1 MKENLKDILA
11 CPWCGSKLEL
21 KILDCTGAEIEKGE
35 LSCLGC
41 QRSYLIEDGIPR
53 FLAQETD
60 NPPNDRHSE
69 VMKANFLYHD
79 MIAEHYDEDESLAGS
94 LNEHN
99 QKRVKG
105 IVHSISLNGENSL
118 LLDLGCGTGNV
129 LKFGRRFFKEA
140 VGVDL
145 SLNMLRI
152 AKSRGS
158 EVMQADALDLP
169 FLSEVFGCVSCF
181 SVVHHIY
188 DQRPFL
194 GEIHRV
200 LKKGCWLYTDWDPV
214 SRPKIDEKQLK
225 WRAFSAAK
233 RCFKG
238 VENIWVRSRSNP
250 KLDQNKGT
258 FNFRE
263 LNPDSKELYNLA
275 EFHLP
280 SDGSGGDGIDFSK
293 LKKDLEELGY
303 ADIAPTFHWNGKTF
317 RELPRKQRL
326 NVKIMQLL
334 NYLPRDFA
342 ENIQV
347 IAKKG

>member
-1 MKENLKDILA
+1 VKESLRHILA
-11 CPWCGSKLEL
+11 CPLCGSRLEL
-21 KILDCTGAEIEKGE
+21 KDVDCTGAEIEKGE

-41 QRSYLIEDGIPR
+41 QRSYLIQDGIPH
-53 FLAQETD
+53 FLTEEFSGQRD
-60 NPPNDRHSE
+60 DRHSE
-69 VMKANFLYHD
+69 VTNANLLYHD
-79 MIAEHYDEDESLAGS
+79 MIAEHYEEDESLAGS
-94 LNEHN
+94 HE
-99 QKRVKG
+99 G

-158 EVMQADALDLP
+158 EVIQADALKLP
-169 FLSEVFGCVSCF
+169 VVSEIFDCVSCF

-194 GEIHRV
+194 REIHRV
-200 LKKGCWLYTDWDPV
+200 LKKGGRLYTDWDPL
-214 SRPKIDEKQLK
+214 SRPKIDEKELK

-233 RCFKG
+233 RCYKG
-238 VENIWVRSRSNP
+238 VESIWVRSRSNP
-250 KLDQNKGT
+250 KLVENKGA
-258 FNFRE
+258 FNFKE
-263 LNPDSKELYNLA
+263 FNPDSKELYSLA

-280 SDGSGGDGIDFSK
+280 TDGCGGDGMDLPE
-293 LKKDLEELGY
+293 LKRNLEELEFT
-303 ADIAPTFHWNGKTF
+303 AIAPTFHWNGKTF

-334 NYLPRDFA
+334 SYLPRDFA

>member
-1 MKENLKDILA
+1 VKESLKDILA
-11 CPWCGSKLEL
+11 CPSCGSKLEL

-41 QRSYLIEDGIPR
+41 QRSYLIEDGIPH
-53 FLAQETD
+53 FLTEEFSGQRD
-60 NPPNDRHSE
+60 DRHSE
-69 VMKANFLYHD
+69 VTNANLLYHD
-79 MIAEHYDEDESLAGS
+79 MIAEHYEEDESLAGS
-94 LNEHN
+94 HDDHN
-99 QKRVKG
+99 QKRVEE

-194 GEIHRV
+194 REIHRV
-200 LKKGCWLYTDWDPV
+200 LKKGGWLYTDWDPV
-214 SRPKIDEKQLK
+214 SRPKIDEKELK

-233 RCFKG
+233 RCYKG
-238 VENIWVRSRSNP
+238 VESIWVGSRSNP
-250 KLDQNKGT
+250 KLVENKGA

-263 LNPDSKELYNLA
+263 FNPDSKELYSLA

-280 SDGSGGDGIDFSK
+280 TDGCGGDGMDLPE
-293 LKKDLEELGY
+293 LKRNLEELGFT
-303 ADIAPTFHWNGKTF
+303 AIAPTLHWNGRTF

>member
-1 MKENLKDILA
+1 MKESLRHILA
-11 CPWCGSKLEL
+11 CPLCGSRLEL
-21 KILDCTGAEIEKGE
+21 KILDCTEAEIEKGE

-69 VMKANFLYHD
+69 VMKANLLYHD
-79 MIAEHYDEDESLAGS
+79 MIAEHYEKDESLAGS
-94 LNEHN
+94 HNEHN
-99 QKRVKG
+99 QKRVEG

-129 LKFGRRFFKEA
+129 LEFGRKYFKEA

-158 EVMQADALDLP
+158 EVMQADALNVP
-169 FLSEVFGCVSCF
+169 FVSGIFDCVSCF

-194 GEIHRV
+194 REIHRV
-200 LKKGCWLYTDWDPV
+200 LKKGGRLYTDWDPL
-214 SRPKIDEKQLK
+214 SRPEIDEKELK
-225 WRAFSAAK
+225 RRAFSAAK
-233 RCFKG
+233 RCYKG
-238 VENIWVRSRSNP
+238 VESIWVRSRSNP
-250 KLDQNKGT
+250 KLVENKGA
-258 FNFRE
+258 FDFRE
-263 LNPDSKELYNLA
+263 FNPDSKELYSLA

-280 SDGSGGDGIDFSK
+280 SDGCGGDGIDFSK
-293 LKKDLEELGY
+293 LKKDLEQLGY